1 MRHTQSY
8 FVIMVYGVIIT
19 MWCKWVCGV
28 NRRENFQVVVLCDMS
43 LSCWWCLYV
52 KSNGDKWNYSLIS
65 RVYHLITYLITYFSF
80 CWPRIFTME
89 PINWFIM
96 ASCCVCDCCKESINA
111 VTFSP
116 CCLIS
121 FRAILNSSSLSLS
134 GALRFEARF
143 LFFDALLFSA
153 GVCGTLGLDEVLFS
167 PVVSLDS
174 ATTSG
179 ALSPLIPAISM
190 IFHHWSCFSA
200 PLRLHYWRLL
210 GRGIQGSYRPHRS
223 RWIS

>member
-1 MRHTQSY
+1 
-8 FVIMVYGVIIT
+8 
-19 MWCKWVCGV
+19 
-28 NRRENFQVVVLCDMS
+28 
-43 LSCWWCLYV
+43 
-52 KSNGDKWNYSLIS
+52 
-65 RVYHLITYLITYFSF
+65 
-80 CWPRIFTME
+80 ME

-143 LFFDALLFSA
+143 PFFDALVFSA

-179 ALSPLIPAISM
+179 ALSPLIPASATLLKVTRSRHPRILSTSSQQTDFLRFPPVWFQFQSFAFLYLSM
-190 IFHHWSCFSA
+190 MYFIFRIDLSAVLLDGSSSEIFSA
-200 PLRLHYWRLL
+200 IQAHVFLHSLL
-210 GRGIQGSYRPHRS
+210 SN
-223 RWIS
+223 